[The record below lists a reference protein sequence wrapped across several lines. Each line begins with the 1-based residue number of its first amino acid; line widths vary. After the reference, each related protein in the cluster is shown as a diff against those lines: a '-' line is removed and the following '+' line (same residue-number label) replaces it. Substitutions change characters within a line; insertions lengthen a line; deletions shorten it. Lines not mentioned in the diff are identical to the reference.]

1 MSGSTF
7 GRLFRLT
14 TFGESHGSGIGGVV
28 DGCPAG
34 IPLDE
39 SVVQAALDRRRP
51 GGQQG
56 IAGTTRKEADAV
68 RLLSGVFEGVTTG
81 TPIGFFIANTDQR
94 SRDYGP
100 LASVWRPGH
109 ADMTYDA
116 KYGVRDYRGGGRSSG
131 RETAARVAGGAVAA
145 ALLAGEGIRVRAYAL
160 EIGGIAAPCGPDFD
174 PDGAALRPYC
184 APDAATAEVWEARMR
199 EARGQGDTLGGLVRV
214 EALGVPAGLGEPV
227 FDKLDALLA
236 HALMSVGAVK
246 GVEVGDGF
254 AAARSLGSVN
264 NDPFLPLPSAAGS
277 HDRPESGPEFGPDGA
292 PRTPGSH
299 GASGSALPG
308 FVMPSNHCGGILG
321 GISTGQTITLT
332 VAIKPI
338 PSIAREQQ
346 SVDRQGRGVSLRVG
360 GRHDICAIP
369 RVVPVLEAMTAL
381 TLADALLMQRRR
393 CADSPQAAAGPQ
405 GRWG

>member
-14 TFGESHGSGIGGVV
+14 TFGESHGSGLGGVV

-39 SVVQAALDRRRP
+39 SRLQAALDRRRP

-56 IAGTTRKEADAV
+56 SAGTTRREADAV

-100 LASVWRPGH
+100 LAAVWRPGH

-116 KYGVRDYRGGGRSSG
+116 KYGIRDYRGGGRASA

-145 ALLAGEGIRVRAYAL
+145 ALLAGEGIRIRAYTL
-160 EIGGIAAPCGPDFD
+160 EMGGIGVSGDACD
-174 PDGAALRPYC
+174 PDGAPLRPYC
-184 APDAATAEVWEARMR
+184 APNAATAEAWDARVR
-199 EARGQGDTLGGLVRV
+199 EVRGQGDTLGGLVRV

-227 FDKLDALLA
+227 FDKLDAMLA

-246 GVEVGDGF
+246 GVEIGDGF
-254 AAARSLGSVN
+254 AAARSLGSIN
-264 NDPFLPLPSAAGS
+264 NDAFLPVPTDDVAPCPADAAG
-277 HDRPESGPEFGPDGA
+277 RGRNA
-292 PRTPGSH
+292 
-299 GASGSALPG
+299 ALPG

-338 PSIAREQQ
+338 PSIAKEQH
-346 SVDRQGRGVSLRVG
+346 SVNSAGRGVSLRVG

-381 TLADALLMQRRR
+381 VLADALLMQRRR
-393 CADSPQAAAGPQ
+393 CAASPPAVVRPQ
-405 GRWG
+405 GRR